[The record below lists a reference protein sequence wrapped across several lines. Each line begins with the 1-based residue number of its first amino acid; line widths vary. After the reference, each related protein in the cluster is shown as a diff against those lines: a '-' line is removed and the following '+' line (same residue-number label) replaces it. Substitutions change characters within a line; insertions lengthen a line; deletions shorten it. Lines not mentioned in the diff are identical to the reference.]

1 MFQGVENAS
10 NDVKTETCRSITW
23 VVQELGNP
31 HEGSGEKGL
40 FFMQMKLVIPGF
52 VGNMSLCFRPNENRF
67 MILIFYMNHLFWFLR
82 VSSTGESA
90 PLTCFFVAPTRAWKE
105 HDSEVCSGIHSCFF
119 IETTSYGGSGAG
131 MYGCRGCIASCQAH
145 CFVTK
150 HLSGEKSFIC
160 EFFHFSL
167 LFCCFTFSA
176 KSNNCLLFA
185 THDVTLRGLL
195 EKYVVTSPG
204 P

>member
-67 MILIFYMNHLFWFLR
+67 MILIFYMNHLF
-82 VSSTGESA
+82 
-90 PLTCFFVAPTRAWKE
+90 
-105 HDSEVCSGIHSCFF
+105 
-119 IETTSYGGSGAG
+119 
-131 MYGCRGCIASCQAH
+131 
-145 CFVTK
+145 
-150 HLSGEKSFIC
+150 
-160 EFFHFSL
+160 
-167 LFCCFTFSA
+167 
-176 KSNNCLLFA
+176 
-185 THDVTLRGLL
+185 
-195 EKYVVTSPG
+195 
-204 P
+204 